1 MFASLHV
8 RLKSPNCFAD
18 MKLSISPSC
27 SVLRLRPSC
36 GIIAERLTTFDV
48 LLEEWNNDDDEEEEK
63 EEAEE
68 EGWGAASTL

>member
-48 LLEEWNNDDDEEEEK
+48 LLVEEWNNDDDNRDDDNDEDDNDDRW
-63 EEAEE
+63 A
-68 EGWGAASTL
+68 